1 MPDNGSNSWP
11 PALPYLSALISFR
24 GRMGR
29 LGYSIG
35 ISIAG
40 LLLAGGFWAFVRAST
55 PNVIGDAAPLALVL
69 LVLFLWVHSAV
80 TIKRLRDAGMPA
92 WHYLL
97 YVFGLIAWLVL
108 VGPIKSEALILVGLV
123 AIFVLPGFYKS
134 KPDPAAEAK
143 AD

>member
-11 PALPYLSALISFR
+11 PALPNLSALISYR
-24 GRMGR
+24 GRIGR
-29 LGYSIG
+29 LGYWIG

-40 LLLAGGFWAFVRAST
+40 LLLAGGFFAFVRAST
-55 PNVIGDAAPLALVL
+55 PNVVGDAAPLALVL
-69 LVLFLWVHSAV
+69 LVLSLWVHSAA
-80 TIKRLRDAGMPA
+80 TAKRLRDAGMPA
-92 WHYLL
+92 WHYVF
-97 YVFGLIAWLVL
+97 YVFGLIAWLAL
-108 VGPIKSEALILVGLV
+108 TGPIKSEALILAGFV